1 MRQQFS
7 ISTLQSARSISN
19 TIRLTL
25 LHCRWTTKGSSET
38 SVSTKLHD
46 VTFYKTVTFIFREMI
61 LKRKIVW
68 SGKLSRY
75 SGSLLDGR
83 SGDRIPVGTRFSV
96 PVQTFPGAPPASY
109 TMGTGSFP
117 GVKRLGC
124 DADPTPHLA
133 ARLTLWRR
141 NFLLNFSTSCI

>member
-83 SGDRIPVGTRFSV
+83 SGDRIPVWGEIFRTLPARLWGPPSLIQWV
-96 PVQTFPGAPPASY
+96 PSLFPGSKSAGA
-109 TMGTGSFP
+109 
-117 GVKRLGC
+117 
-124 DADPTPHLA
+124 
-133 ARLTLWRR
+133 WR
-141 NFLLNFSTSCI
+141 